1 MEISKINNSPNFR
14 AKIIIGDKRI
24 EKFIKSSFMA
34 NSRNTFDTLDKFSE
48 INPDA
53 IVSINIKNLK
63 NRDYLV
69 AKNGVTGATEV
80 KLLEKSDVLTLKDRT
95 AFIDLIKKVMNKQ
108 KFWNKSV
115 EDSTH
120 FDATALDTRIEHDV
134 FNLENKTL

>member
-14 AKIIIGDKRI
+14 AKIIIGDHRI

-95 AFIDLIKKVMNKQ
+95 AFIDLIKKVMNK
-108 KFWNKSV
+108 KAFWDKPLPK
-115 EDSTH
+115 TTY
-120 FDATALDTRIEHDV
+120 FDATAIEPKIEHDV
-134 FNLENKTL
+134 FKLEK